1 MFKDESEFRKIINRL
16 NIDTEPNPMHRD
28 DLRAQMLRVFNEA
41 KQQSQKPKTP
51 HGALRRIIMK
61 SPVTKIAAAAA
72 IIIALLIGI
81 NHLGGSIDG
90 ATVALA
96 EVRQAL
102 DEVKY
107 MQSESYD
114 KEQHFETSWSGS
126 GIYCHK
132 AVNGFCV
139 YVTTN
144 PDRKVEYF
152 PKTKA
157 IRISWPGEGYWGA
170 HETPLQSIKRSLD
183 HHVKYAKRTE
193 TNRGQLNGQEMDVV
207 KIYGTREDANEIITI
222 WCDPLSH
229 LPLKLRRRDIT
240 VAYSYPEEAPADI
253 YELGAPRSARVI
265 STVPS
270 EEVQELLNKFFKW
283 RKSALK
289 YRNME
294 NMLGF
299 LTPARI
305 GQIIEHEY
313 AQQHG
318 LICLEE
324 LHLGGMWSQPDFP
337 EINPLPTR
345 RLFFFDPKKDYMWV
359 RIENYV
365 VPKASWQ
372 IDKNLLSEDQRISKP
387 RHTIID
393 ILEFGQAKGGV
404 WFPVKVNEYDGDK

>member
-1 MFKDESEFRKIINRL
+1 MFKDESEFKKIVDRL
-16 NIDTEPNPMHRD
+16 NIDTESNPAHRES
-28 DLRAQMLRVFNEA
+28 LRQKMLCVFNESN
-41 KQQSQKPKTP
+41 QQSQKPATP
-51 HGALRRIIMK
+51 FGVVRRIIMK
-61 SPVTKIAAAAA
+61 SPVTKLAAAAA
-72 IIIALLIGI
+72 IIIAILFGLPFFSSDSSG
-81 NHLGGSIDG
+81 
-90 ATVALA
+90 VALA
-96 EVRQAL
+96 DVRQAL
-102 DEVKY
+102 DQVKY
-107 MQSESYD
+107 MHSESYD
-114 KEQHFETSWSGS
+114 KQQHFQTSWSGS

-132 AVNGFCV
+132 AVNGSCV
-139 YVTTN
+139 YVTAD

-152 PKTKA
+152 TKTKA
-157 IRISWPGEGYWGA
+157 IRISWPGDGYWGA

-193 TNRGQLNGQEMDVV
+193 TNRGQLNGQKVDVV

-222 WCDPLSH
+222 WCDPPSH

-240 VAYSYPEEAPADI
+240 VVYSYPEEAPADI
-253 YELGAPRSARVI
+253 YDLGAPRSAKVI

-270 EEVQELLNKFFKW
+270 EEVQDLLNKFFKW

-299 LTPARI
+299 LTPDRI
-305 GQIIEHEY
+305 GQIIEHQY

-324 LHLGGMWSQPDFP
+324 LHQGGMWSEPDFP
-337 EINPLPTR
+337 EIKINPLPAR
-345 RLFFFDPKKDYMWV
+345 RLYFFDPKKDYMWV
-359 RIENYV
+359 RRENYV
-365 VPKASWQ
+365 VPEASWQ
-372 IDKNLLSEDQRISKP
+372 IDKNLLSENHRTSRP

-404 WFPVKVNEYDGDK
+404 WFPVRANEYDGDK